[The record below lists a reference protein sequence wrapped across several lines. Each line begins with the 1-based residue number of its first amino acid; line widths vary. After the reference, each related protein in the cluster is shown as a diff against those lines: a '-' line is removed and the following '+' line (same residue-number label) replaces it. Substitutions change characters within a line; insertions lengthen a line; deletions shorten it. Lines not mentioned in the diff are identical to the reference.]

1 MAEEL
6 RRLQERVRE
15 LEAEQAQ
22 LHQEREAGPS
32 LRGQVDNPGTTETVI
47 YLPGERKCP
56 MFRGTH
62 GIGIDDWVEER
73 DLAEANHV
81 PLEHYLPGTPVPASI
96 TEGPAQEDE
105 ASGDELE
112 LGAWL
117 VVRESVSAPS
127 TPVEPLARELPVAS
141 PSPVVP
147 SRAGSALLNALAP
160 SLSAYQLRQL
170 ISSNVKPVRKPEQH
184 TSGASGLGSCVWGR
198 GVVVCW
204 CPLHARASYRAGLM
218 FMRGFIWAEIKEMWD
233 GGFTEYIHDWW
244 NLMDFAMNSLYLA
257 TISLKIVAYVKI
269 IKD

>member
-15 LEAEQAQ
+15 LEAERAQ

-47 YLPGERKCP
+47 YLPRERKCP

-62 GIGIDDWVEER
+62 GIGIDDWVEEP
-73 DLAEANHV
+73 A
-81 PLEHYLPGTPVPASI
+81 LPPPETSSNVWPQVAFV
-96 TEGPAQEDE
+96 EDE
-105 ASGDELE
+105 ARGDELE

-147 SRAGSALLNALAP
+147 SRAGSALRGVNRWDTDSVGGGRCNQAGYLWVLFRRSVNALAP
-160 SLSAYQLRQL
+160 SLSAYQLEQL

-198 GVVVCW
+198 GVMWWSAGVCFM
-204 CPLHARASYRAGLM
+204 PELH
-218 FMRGFIWAEIKEMWD
+218 
-233 GGFTEYIHDWW
+233 
-244 NLMDFAMNSLYLA
+244 
-257 TISLKIVAYVKI
+257 IVPG
-269 IKD
+269 